1 MKEVSR
7 VVEETRQRIA
17 SGELT
22 YDQMR
27 EKLIA
32 AIDREYEKEG
42 EPNIELIN
50 ACEELLAELATNGQ
64 PLPESHE
71 EQYGEVIRQNI
82 EVSHR
87 AGKKVK
93 LFPRIAAV
101 VAMLVLV
108 LGLAQPFLHWEWFEH
123 DSTDDE
129 QQYTVQGFT
138 VDPSLIAKCIADE
151 GSTSAM
157 YYSDNYDEIKKHLGF
172 DLPSKVFL
180 KGWNPKHYFVEIQFA
195 YVKCTILY
203 SNPQTIDEITVQI
216 VMFSNVENAYTTYEQ
231 NYQGTEVKIG
241 ELVVYDVTNEGKET
255 MTWLENNCIWC
266 CYGLIEKNQLRSVVT
281 HIITGGEYHE

>member
-32 AIDREYEKEG
+32 AIEKEYEKEG

-50 ACEELLAELATNGQ
+50 ACEELLAELATDGQ
-64 PLPESHE
+64 PLPESHKD
-71 EQYGEVIRQNI
+71 QYGEVIRQNI

-101 VAMLVLV
+101 VAMLLLV
-108 LGLAQPFLHWEWFEH
+108 LGLAQPFLHREWFEH
-123 DSTDDE
+123 CSTDDE
-129 QQYTVQGFT
+129 QQYTVQGFA

-157 YYSDNYDEIKKHLGF
+157 YYSDKYAEIKKYLGF

-180 KGWNPKHYFVEIQFA
+180 KDWNPTQYFVGIQSA

-203 SNPQTIDEITVQI
+203 RNPQTNDEITVQ
-216 VMFSNVENAYTTYEQ
+216 VGMFTDVENAYTSFEQ
-231 NYQGTEVKIG
+231 NKEGYEIEIG
-241 ELVVYDVTNEGKET
+241 ETVAYQIENEDKNT
-255 MTWLENNCIWC
+255 ITWLEKNCIWSC
-266 CYGLIEKNQLRSVVT
+266 NGFIDETQLRLFVED
-281 HIITGGEYHE
+281 IIKGG

>member
-32 AIDREYEKEG
+32 AIDKEYEKEG

-71 EQYGEVIRQNI
+71 DQYGEVIRQNI

-172 DLPSKVFL
+172 DLPSEIFIKRW
-180 KGWNPKHYFVEIQFA
+180 KPIHYFVEIQSA
-195 YVKCTILY
+195 YVKCTVLFN
-203 SNPQTIDEITVQI
+203 NPQTNDRLTIQI
-216 VMFSNVENAYTTYEQ
+216 GMFTNVENAYTTFEQ
-231 NYQGTEVKIG
+231 NDKGDEEKIG
-241 ELVVYDVTNEGKET
+241 RTTVYHSQNVETNTVV
-255 MTWLENNCIWC
+255 WLDDNCIWR
-266 CYGLIEKNQLRSVVT
+266 CYGPIDNGQLSSVVEA
-281 HIITGGEYHE
+281 ILGGILDE

>member
-32 AIDREYEKEG
+32 AIDKEYEKEG

-129 QQYTVQGFT
+129 QQYTVQGFA

-157 YYSDNYDEIKKHLGF
+157 YYSDKYAEIKKYLGF

-180 KGWNPKHYFVEIQFA
+180 KDWNPTQYFVGIQSA

-203 SNPQTIDEITVQI
+203 RNPQTNDEITVQ
-216 VMFSNVENAYTTYEQ
+216 VGMFTDVENAYTSFEQ
-231 NYQGTEVKIG
+231 NKEGYEIEIG
-241 ELVVYDVTNEGKET
+241 ETVAYQIENEDKNT
-255 MTWLENNCIWC
+255 ITWLEKNCIWSC
-266 CYGLIEKNQLRSVVT
+266 NGFIDETQLRLFVED
-281 HIITGGEYHE
+281 IIKGG

>member
-180 KGWNPKHYFVEIQFA
+180 KGWNPIHYFIEIQSA
-195 YVKCTILY
+195 YVKCTILS
-203 SNPQTIDEITVQI
+203 SNPQTNDEITVQ
-216 VMFSNVENAYTTYEQ
+216 VGMFTDVENAYTSFEQ
-231 NYQGTEVKIG
+231 NKEGYEIEIG
-241 ELVVYDVTNEGKET
+241 ETVAYQIENEDKNT
-255 MTWLENNCIWC
+255 ITWLEKNCIWSC
-266 CYGLIEKNQLRSVVT
+266 NGFIDETQLRLFVED
-281 HIITGGEYHE
+281 IIKGG

>member
-32 AIDREYEKEG
+32 AIEKEYEKEG

-50 ACEELLAELATNGQ
+50 ACEELLAELATDGQ

-71 EQYGEVIRQNI
+71 DQYGEVIRQNI

-101 VAMLVLV
+101 VAMLLLV
-108 LGLAQPFLHWEWFEH
+108 LGLAQPFLHREWFEH
-123 DSTDDE
+123 CSTDDE
-129 QQYTVQGFT
+129 QQYTVQGFA

-157 YYSDNYDEIKKHLGF
+157 YYSDKYAEIKKYLGF

-180 KGWNPKHYFVEIQFA
+180 KDWNPTQYFVGIQSA
-195 YVKCTILY
+195 YVKCSILY
-203 SNPQTIDEITVQI
+203 RNPQTNDEITVQ
-216 VMFSNVENAYTTYEQ
+216 VGMFTDVENAYTSFEQ
-231 NYQGTEVKIG
+231 NKEGYEIEIG
-241 ELVVYDVTNEGKET
+241 ETVAYQIENEDKNT
-255 MTWLENNCIWC
+255 ITWLEKNCIWSC
-266 CYGLIEKNQLRSVVT
+266 NGFIDETQLRLFVED
-281 HIITGGEYHE
+281 IIKGG

>member
-32 AIDREYEKEG
+32 AIDKEYEKEG

-108 LGLAQPFLHWEWFEH
+108 LGLAHPFLHWEWFEH

-157 YYSDNYDEIKKHLGF
+157 FYSDNYDEIKNYLGF
-172 DLPSKVFL
+172 DLPLNVFL
-180 KGWNPKHYFVEIQFA
+180 KGWNPIHYFVEIQPV
-195 YVKCTILY
+195 YVKCDIQY
-203 SNPQTIDEITVQI
+203 YNPQTDEKFIVQI
-216 VMFSNVENAYTTYEQ
+216 AMFTDVKNAYSAFEQ
-231 NYQGTEVKIG
+231 NDNGNEERIG
-241 ELVVYDVTNEGKET
+241 RLTVYHSHNIDTNT
-255 MTWLENNCIWC
+255 IVWLDDNCIWR
-266 CYGLIEKNQLRSVVT
+266 CYGRIDDEQMSAVAET
-281 HIITGGEYHE
+281 IIGGIPDG

>member
-32 AIDREYEKEG
+32 AIDKEYEKEG

-71 EQYGEVIRQNI
+71 EQYGEVIRRNI
-82 EVSHR
+82 EVSHG

-108 LGLAQPFLHWEWFEH
+108 FGLAHPFLHREWFEH
-123 DSTDDE
+123 CSTDDE
-129 QQYTVQGFT
+129 QQYTVQGFS
-138 VDPSLIAKCIADE
+138 VDPNLIAKCIADE

-157 YYSDNYDEIKKHLGF
+157 LYSDNYDEIKKYLGF
-172 DLPSKVFL
+172 ELPSKVFL
-180 KGWNPKHYFVEIQFA
+180 IGWNPIHYFVEIQSA
-195 YVKCTILY
+195 YVKCTVLY
-203 SNPQTIDEITVQI
+203 NNPQTNNRITVQI
-216 VMFSNVENAYTTYEQ
+216 GMFTNIENAYTNFEQ
-231 NYQGTEVKIG
+231 NDKGEEEKINRTT
-241 ELVVYDVTNEGKET
+241 VYHSQNVDTNT
-255 MTWLENNCIWC
+255 IIWLDDNCIWR
-266 CYGLIEKNQLRSVVT
+266 CYGRIDNEQLFAVVET
-281 HIITGGEYHE
+281 ILGGILNE

>member
-1 MKEVSR
+1 MAEESR
-7 VVEETRQRIA
+7 IVEETRQRIA

-32 AIDREYEKEG
+32 AIDKEYEKEG

-87 AGKKVK
+87 AGKKAK

-101 VAMLVLV
+101 VAILVLV

-123 DSTDDE
+123 GSTDDE
-129 QQYTVQGFT
+129 QQHTVQGFA

-157 YYSDNYDEIKKHLGF
+157 YYSDNYDEIKKYLGF

-180 KGWNPKHYFVEIQFA
+180 KGWNPIHYFVEIQSA

-203 SNPQTIDEITVQI
+203 SQLQTNNEITVQ
-216 VMFSNVENAYTTYEQ
+216 VGMFTDIENAYATYEQ
-231 NYQGTEVKIG
+231 NYKGLEEIIGDLTVYYVK
-241 ELVVYDVTNEGKET
+241 NEEIET
-255 MTWLENNCIWC
+255 ITWLDKNCIWC
-266 CYGLIEKNQLRSVVT
+266 CYGFADKDQLRSVAEC
-281 HIITGGEYHE
+281 IIGGT

>member
-32 AIDREYEKEG
+32 AIDKEYEKEG

-87 AGKKVK
+87 AGKKAK

-101 VAMLVLV
+101 VAILVLA

-123 DSTDDE
+123 GSTDDE
-129 QQYTVQGFT
+129 QQHTVQGFA

-151 GSTSAM
+151 GNTSAM
-157 YYSDNYDEIKKHLGF
+157 YYSDNYDEIKKYLGF
-172 DLPSKVFL
+172 DLPSEIFIKRW
-180 KGWNPKHYFVEIQFA
+180 KPIHYFVEIQSA
-195 YVKCTILY
+195 YVKCDILY
-203 SNPQTIDEITVQI
+203 RNLETSDEITVQI
-216 VMFSNVENAYTTYEQ
+216 GMFTDVENAYSTYEQ
-231 NYQGTEVKIG
+231 NHQGTEVNIG
-241 ELVVYDVTNEGKET
+241 KFAVYTVSNEGKET
-255 MTWLENNCIWC
+255 ITWLENNCIWC
-266 CYGLIEKNQLRSVVT
+266 CYGLIDKNQLRSVAE
-281 HIITGGEYHE
+281 HIIKGGT

>member
-22 YDQMR
+22 FDQMR

-32 AIDREYEKEG
+32 AINKEYEKEG

-50 ACEELLAELATNGQ
+50 ACEELLAELATDGQ
-64 PLPESHE
+64 PLPESHKD
-71 EQYGEVIRQNI
+71 QYGEVIRQNI

-87 AGKKVK
+87 ADKKVK

-157 YYSDNYDEIKKHLGF
+157 YYSDKYAEIKKYLGF

-180 KGWNPKHYFVEIQFA
+180 KDWNPTQYFVGIQSA

-203 SNPQTIDEITVQI
+203 RNPQTNDEITVQ
-216 VMFSNVENAYTTYEQ
+216 VGMFTDVENAYTSFEQ
-231 NYQGTEVKIG
+231 NKEGYEIEIG
-241 ELVVYDVTNEGKET
+241 ETVAYQIENEDKNT
-255 MTWLENNCIWC
+255 ITWLEKNCIWSC
-266 CYGLIEKNQLRSVVT
+266 NGFIDETQLRLFVED
-281 HIITGGEYHE
+281 IIKGG

>member
-1 MKEVSR
+1 
-7 VVEETRQRIA
+7 
-17 SGELT
+17 
-22 YDQMR
+22 MR

-32 AIDREYEKEG
+32 AIDKEYEKEG

-71 EQYGEVIRQNI
+71 DQYGEVIRQNI

-157 YYSDNYDEIKKHLGF
+157 YYSDKYAEIKKYLGF

-180 KGWNPKHYFVEIQFA
+180 KDWNPTQYFVGIQSA

-203 SNPQTIDEITVQI
+203 RNPQTNDEITVQI
-216 VMFSNVENAYTTYEQ
+216 VMFSNAENAYTTFEQ
-231 NYQGTEVKIG
+231 TDNGIEEKLCEIS
-241 ELVVYDVTNEGKET
+241 VYHSQNLDKNTIV
-255 MTWLENNCIWC
+255 WLDNNCIWR
-266 CYGLIEKNQLRSVVT
+266 CYGQIDDEQLFAVVET
-281 HIITGGEYHE
+281 IIGGNPDV

>member
-32 AIDREYEKEG
+32 AIDKEYEKEG

-71 EQYGEVIRQNI
+71 DQYGEVIRQNI

-180 KGWNPKHYFVEIQFA
+180 EGGNQIHYFIEIQSA
-195 YVKCTILY
+195 YVKCTILS
-203 SNPQTIDEITVQI
+203 SNPQTNDEITVQ
-216 VMFSNVENAYTTYEQ
+216 VGMFTDVENAYTSFGQNKEGYEI
-231 NYQGTEVKIG
+231 EIG
-241 ELVVYDVTNEGKET
+241 ETVAYQIENEDKNT
-255 MTWLENNCIWC
+255 ITWLEKNCIWSC
-266 CYGLIEKNQLRSVVT
+266 NGFIDETQLRLFVED
-281 HIITGGEYHE
+281 IIKGG

>member
-32 AIDREYEKEG
+32 AIDKEYEKEG
-42 EPNIELIN
+42 EANIELIN

-71 EQYGEVIRQNI
+71 DQYGEVIRQNI

-87 AGKKVK
+87 ADKKVK

-157 YYSDNYDEIKKHLGF
+157 YYSDKYAEIKKYLGF

-180 KGWNPKHYFVEIQFA
+180 KDWNPTQYFVGIQSA

-203 SNPQTIDEITVQI
+203 RNPQTNDEITVQ
-216 VMFSNVENAYTTYEQ
+216 VGMFTDVENAYTSFEQ
-231 NYQGTEVKIG
+231 NKEGYEIEIG
-241 ELVVYDVTNEGKET
+241 ETVAYQIENEDKNT
-255 MTWLENNCIWC
+255 ITWLEKNCIWSC
-266 CYGLIEKNQLRSVVT
+266 NGFIDETQLRLFVED
-281 HIITGGEYHE
+281 IIKGG

>member
-32 AIDREYEKEG
+32 AIDKEYEKEG

-87 AGKKVK
+87 AGKKAK

-101 VAMLVLV
+101 VAILVLA
-108 LGLAQPFLHWEWFEH
+108 LGLAQPFLHREWFDH
-123 DSTDDE
+123 CSTDDE

-151 GSTSAM
+151 GNTSAM
-157 YYSDNYDEIKKHLGF
+157 YYSDNYDEIKQYLGF
-172 DLPSKVFL
+172 DLPSRVFL
-180 KGWNPKHYFVEIQFA
+180 KDWNPIHYFAEIQSA
-195 YVKCTILY
+195 YVKCTVLY
-203 SNPQTIDEITVQI
+203 SNTQTNDELTVQI
-216 VMFSNVENAYTTYEQ
+216 VMFSNVENAYTTFEQ
-231 NYQGTEVKIG
+231 NDNGNEENIG
-241 ELVVYDVTNEGKET
+241 RISIYRSQNLDKNTIV
-255 MTWLENNCIWC
+255 WLEQNCIWR
-266 CYGLIEKNQLRSVVT
+266 CYGQIDDEQLSTVVET
-281 HIITGGEYHE
+281 IIGGITDV

>member
-32 AIDREYEKEG
+32 AIEKEYEKEG

-50 ACEELLAELATNGQ
+50 ACEELLAELATDGQ
-64 PLPESHE
+64 PLPESHKD
-71 EQYGEVIRQNI
+71 QYGEVIRQNI

-101 VAMLVLV
+101 VAMLLLV
-108 LGLAQPFLHWEWFEH
+108 LGLAQPFLHREWFEH
-123 DSTDDE
+123 CSTEDE
-129 QQYTVQGFT
+129 QQYTVQGFA

-157 YYSDNYDEIKKHLGF
+157 YYSDKYAEIKKYLGF

-180 KGWNPKHYFVEIQFA
+180 KDWNPTQYFVGIQSA

-203 SNPQTIDEITVQI
+203 RNPQTNDEITVQ
-216 VMFSNVENAYTTYEQ
+216 VGMFTDVENAYTSFEQ
-231 NYQGTEVKIG
+231 NKEGYEIEIG
-241 ELVVYDVTNEGKET
+241 ETVAYQIENEDKNT
-255 MTWLENNCIWC
+255 ITWLEKNCIWSC
-266 CYGLIEKNQLRSVVT
+266 NGFIDETQLRLFVED
-281 HIITGGEYHE
+281 IIKGG

>member
-32 AIDREYEKEG
+32 AIDKEYEKEG

-151 GSTSAM
+151 GNTSAM
-157 YYSDNYDEIKKHLGF
+157 YYSDNYDEIKQYLGF
-172 DLPSKVFL
+172 DLPSKVL
-180 KGWNPKHYFVEIQFA
+180 PKGWKPIHYFVEIQSA
-195 YVKCTILY
+195 YVKCDILY
-203 SNPQTIDEITVQI
+203 NNPQTNDKITVQI
-216 VMFSNVENAYTTYEQ
+216 GMFTDIENAYTTFEQ
-231 NYQGTEVKIG
+231 NQEGNELKVG
-241 ELVVYDVTNEGKET
+241 ETVVYQTINEDKNAI
-255 MTWLENNCIWC
+255 TWLEKNCIWSC
-266 CYGLIEKNQLRSVVT
+266 NGYIDETQLWSFVEYLIK
-281 HIITGGEYHE
+281 GG